1 MLRRDFN
8 VFDPEGYQIY
18 VYKCLP
24 EQGSRTKAA
33 LHIVHG
39 LMEHAARCERF
50 AQSLN
55 EAGYI
60 VYASDLRGHGR
71 TSKTQSEL
79 GYAGHDGFN
88 WMVKDL
94 YQITQTIKTEHPNL
108 PIIIFAHSMGS
119 LLAQS
124 YVTKYGKEID
134 GLILSGTQGRQGV
147 LLKVATLLAKLEM
160 QKKGA
165 KAPSKFLNKLV
176 FGQYNKAFH
185 PARTDFDWLS
195 RDEQEVDKYLNDPY
209 CGGIPSAG
217 LFYDLFRGIQE
228 MHRIENMRQIPI
240 NLKTYLIWGEKDPV
254 GSEGKSIYKLIKE
267 YKRLGLKNLS
277 YKCYIDGR
285 HEMLNETNRAEV
297 TDDVINWLDQN
308 FY

>member
-1 MLRRDFN
+1 MLKRDFS

-18 VYKCLP
+18 VYKYLP
-24 EQGSRTKAA
+24 EQDSRTKAVIQ
-33 LHIVHG
+33 IVHG
-39 LMEHAARCERF
+39 LMEHAARYERF
-50 AQSLN
+50 AQSLT

-79 GYAGHDGFN
+79 GYAGHDSFN
-88 WMVKDL
+88 RMVKDL
-94 YQITQTIKTEHPNL
+94 YEITQTIKTEHPNL
-108 PIIIFAHSMGS
+108 PVIIFAHSMGS

-124 YVTKYGKEID
+124 YITKYGEEIE
-134 GLILSGTQGRQGV
+134 GLILSGTQGRQGF
-147 LLKVATLLAKLEM
+147 LPKVATLLAKLEM

-165 KAPSKFLNKLV
+165 KAPSKFLNELV

-209 CGGIPSAG
+209 CGGIPSVG
-217 LFYDLFRGIQE
+217 LFYDLFRGIRE
-228 MHRIENMRQIPI
+228 MHKVENMRRIPI
-240 NLKTYLIWGEKDPV
+240 DLKTHLIWGEKDPV
-254 GSEGKSIYKLIKE
+254 GNEGKSIYRLIKE

-277 YKCYIDGR
+277 YKCYKDGR

-297 TDDVINWLDQN
+297 TNDLINWLDQN
-308 FY
+308 YC